1 MDGKSCEGCPV
12 FGVFIALTLAN
23 RYPYPI
29 FDILSTWQR
38 GMLFTFSSIVMSGST
53 MALKWLYGKLNGV
66 ERFSEEA
73 EEAVKIPAGIRTKGE

>member
-1 MDGKSCEGCPV
+1 MDGKEIGYHF
-12 FGVFIALTLAN
+12 FGALVTLILVN

-38 GMLFTFSSIVMSGST
+38 LLLFTFSSLLMSGST

-66 ERFSEEA
+66 DRFQN
-73 EEAVKIPAGIRTKGE
+73 EAVKNPAGVRTKGE